1 MSLSE
6 SGFVAACVASWLGI
20 DKRLPASASHGMLTY
35 DASEL
40 HDSRRAE
47 MVARV
52 IRKGKALAV
61 IYAPHA
67 GKRYGGW
74 VKSGECVAR
83 MLATAFGALNADK
96 RNVLIKCGDFGGDLG
111 GEPAAIVARLARQN
125 DYAGA
130 LALAPFAGVKK
141 RDIPLPVIDD
151 RQHVPAS
158 WRAEGIRK
166 QAESGADY
174 LVPELAKIRRKKE
187 RDIRE
192 GNKLLEAR
200 RQRELVRLQP
210 LRQALDAARNRLYNL
225 QNRVWSLEA
234 LIDAGGA
241 LSVDVQTAIRDGAA
255 AFKVTLPGGVPCSGG
270 NTADTWP
277 LPKDGQPGDWTP
289 DRAPRV
295 CGQGWHLATPCG
307 VLQWTKAN
315 AIQELWLAEG
325 QGLTSRQR
333 DKVAF
338 ESARLVR
345 LLAVGNLHDMGKPA
359 PDTAAIEAAREAI
372 AIAESDLAFASQ
384 GY

>member
-6 SGFVAACVASWLGI
+6 DGFVAACVASWLGLG
-20 DKRLPASASHGMLTY
+20 KRLPTSASHGMLDY
-35 DASEL
+35 QPFSLWDK
-40 HDSRRAE
+40 RRAE
-47 MVARV
+47 QVARV

-61 IYAPHA
+61 VYNPRA
-67 GKRYGGW
+67 GQRYGSWGR
-74 VKSGECVAR
+74 SGDCVAS
-83 MLATAFGALNADK
+83 MLLTAWQSLNTDK
-96 RNVLIKCGDFGGDLG
+96 RNVLIKCSDLG

-130 LALAPFAGVKK
+130 LALASFAGVKK
-141 RDIPLPVIDD
+141 RDIPLPVIEDVGG
-151 RQHVPAS
+151 RAS
-158 WRAEGIRK
+158 WRVEGIRK
-166 QAESGADY
+166 QAESAADY

-187 RDIRE
+187 R
-192 GNKLLEAR
+192 EAR
-200 RQRELVRLQP
+200 EEKKRVEEMRRREWIRLKP
-210 LRQALDAARNRLYNL
+210 YDDALGGARNRLYNL
-225 QNRVWSLEA
+225 QNSVWSLET

-241 LSVDVQTAIRDGAA
+241 RSVDVQTAIRDGAA

-277 LPKDGQPGDWTP
+277 LPQNGQPGDWTP

-307 VLQWTKAN
+307 VSQWIKAGVV
-315 AIQELWLAEG
+315 QELWLAEG
-325 QGLTSRQR
+325 WGNTSRQR

-345 LLAVGNLHDMGKPA
+345 LLAVGDLHKMGKPA
-359 PDTAAIEAAREAI
+359 PDTVAIEAAREAI
-372 AIAESDLAFASQ
+372 AIAESNLAFASQ